1 MSHLL
6 RKFLLGP
13 ARGAGLVLLLL
24 HLGVAPAFSLGLEQ
38 TEALAPRGTDRG
50 LLAPLGFTYDAFRGL
65 FIVANTEAH
74 RVDILSR
81 EGDSFKVL
89 GRAENLRLPRAVA
102 AGNDATL
109 FIALKDS
116 EIIKV
121 LPQYD
126 SGTGEEFT
134 ELNLAAYR
142 QRAAVQAVALD
153 VDRDGNLSVVDRGNR
168 QILVFDRR
176 LKFKFA
182 IPDVGEPADVATGT
196 GTIYVADPGFG
207 GIRVY
212 DGQSGRRLRTLGTD
226 PGRFPAPLRIKALA
240 VDRRERIWVLEE
252 ADQGIKVLDAY
263 GNLLMDYPFS
273 SAGRL
278 GIFSAV
284 DLTID
289 PDRSLYVL
297 EQGTGSIKVFRIREF

>member
-1 MSHLL
+1 MKWPC
-6 RKFLLGP
+6 RKFLPGLP
-13 ARGAGLVLLLL
+13 RRAVLVLFLL

-38 TEALAPRGTDRG
+38 TDDLAPRGTDRG
-50 LLAPLGFTYDAFRGL
+50 LLAPLGLAFDAFRGL
-65 FIVANTEAH
+65 FIVANTEAN

-81 EGDSFKVL
+81 EGDSFKTL
-89 GRAENLRLPRAVA
+89 GRGENLRLPRAVA
-102 AGNDATL
+102 AGSDATL

-116 EIIKV
+116 EIVKV
-121 LPQYD
+121 LAQYD

-134 ELNLAAYR
+134 ELNLAAHR

-153 VDRDGNLSVVDRGNR
+153 VDRDGNLYVADRGNR

-176 LKFKFA
+176 LKLKFA
-182 IPDVGEPADVATGT
+182 IPNVGEPTDVAAGA
-196 GTIYVADPGFG
+196 GTIYVADPAFG

-212 DGQSGRRLRTLGTD
+212 DGQSGRPLRTLGTD
-226 PGRFPAPLRIKALA
+226 PGRFPAPLRVKALA
-240 VDRRERIWVLEE
+240 IDRRERLWVLEE
-252 ADQGIKVLDAY
+252 ADKGIKALDAY

-278 GIFSAV
+278 GIFFAV
-284 DLTID
+284 DLTLD